1 MTTIVK
7 GGDYIVEGYPDS
19 VVEELP
25 SDMGKP
31 WKFAFRMKFY
41 SQETLWQLAQANEDG
56 ELLLTPKH
64 RLIPR
69 PPRTVKRKVWIN
81 WYEDRSIVHQTRES
95 ADEWALSA
103 RIACTEHELD
113 VPEGVKL

>member
-7 GGDYIVEGYPDS
+7 GGDYIIEGYPRS
-19 VVEELP
+19 VVRILADDLGGNSPVVYVAKYDEAEPNWLV
-25 SDMGKP
+25 
-31 WKFAFRMKFY
+31 FRCDVTGY
-41 SQETLWQLAQANEDG
+41 GHN
-56 ELLLTPKH
+56 

-81 WYEDRSIVHQTRES
+81 WYEHGPHIFYLDKEEANNFASP
-95 ADEWALSA
+95 L